1 MIFEIVTKLKER
13 VRFLTEHRAL
23 FNGSHKNNIEKT
35 SSDIQ
40 SNDFND
46 NNVQQTVQETFANQY
61 TAMSNVAYLN
71 EGQYDLSAY
80 DSSIN
85 NIDIDEETVG
95 SKQDTNDTEKENKV
109 ESKFSDVYIL
119 PDLPNKIRQ
128 LISTQEIKHFRNHT
142 NSRRLLLDVIF
153 ADVTEKY
160 SLLYPNT
167 KQYKSI
173 ATAIL
178 KELNITNSDRAS
190 SEWIESLKG
199 KFKGERRP
207 LQEIS
212 EQVQKMK
219 QKHGNVIG
227 RPLKQ
232 NVNEVAAR
240 RESQFHFLNV
250 LNVNDDHH
258 DADKHVQLMKTSLA
272 ESNGTLE
279 SLNIS
284 WKKTLTTRRSYV
296 KNHTT
301 AEVFEEYPGYKNI
314 SLEPLSPRLT
324 IQVRMDKFAIYLDY
338 EFITE
343 TISFDQALAI
353 VISLYAIFELQFGAH
368 NRVIHLLYGIF
379 MQQPE
384 VLTKSMRI
392 LLSDWNFKID
402 YKELEPNRLT
412 TSNIS
417 VTNKPCERTT
427 TDLLYIETDEADRFV
442 EDEHDESLTER
453 IRNSTTFD
461 EVTIESSVLI
471 TSNYRSNESTKY
483 TLCANTDFIA
493 ENQTNQSQSSAESLL
508 DDPPLFIDMKSVK
521 RPTFDTVSDCG
532 SSRCSNENEKK
543 RSPTNDKYHEMEVD
557 TYRKLQQLLQEQQEN
572 AVLVLKQH
580 HHQDQNAQERQKI
593 I

>member
-1 MIFEIVTKLKER
+1 
-13 VRFLTEHRAL
+13 
-23 FNGSHKNNIEKT
+23 
-35 SSDIQ
+35 
-40 SNDFND
+40 
-46 NNVQQTVQETFANQY
+46 
-61 TAMSNVAYLN
+61 
-71 EGQYDLSAY
+71 
-80 DSSIN
+80 
-85 NIDIDEETVG
+85 
-95 SKQDTNDTEKENKV
+95 
-109 ESKFSDVYIL
+109 
-119 PDLPNKIRQ
+119 
-128 LISTQEIKHFRNHT
+128 
-142 NSRRLLLDVIF
+142 
-153 ADVTEKY
+153 
-160 SLLYPNT
+160 
-167 KQYKSI
+167 
-173 ATAIL
+173 
-178 KELNITNSDRAS
+178 

-199 KFKGERRP
+199 KFKRERRP

-258 DADKHVQLMKTSLA
+258 DTDKHVQLMKTSLA

-279 SLNIS
+279 SLKIS

-301 AEVFEEYPGYKNI
+301 AEVLEEYSGYKNI
-314 SLEPLSPRLT
+314 SLEPLSPRPT

-384 VLTKSMRI
+384 VLTKSMQI

-417 VTNKPCERTT
+417 VTNKPCARTT
-427 TDLLYIETDEADRFV
+427 TDLLYIETDETDRFV
-442 EDEHDESLTER
+442 EGEHDESLTER
-453 IRNSTTFD
+453 IRNSTTFG

-483 TLCANTDFIA
+483 TLCVNTDFIA
-493 ENQTNQSQSSAESLL
+493 ENQTKQSQSSAESLL
-508 DDPPLFIDMKSVK
+508 DDPPLSIDMKSVK
-521 RPTFDTVSDCG
+521 RPTFDTVSDCD

-543 RSPTNDKYHEMEVD
+543 DHQQTTNTTKWKSILIEKFNSCYKNNKK
-557 TYRKLQQLLQEQQEN
+557 TPC
-572 AVLVLKQH
+572 
-580 HHQDQNAQERQKI
+580 
-593 I
+593 